1 MVQILALSTA
11 LLYGAADFTGGLAT
25 RTDSAWRTT
34 AWSQLFGA
42 PILIVSVVLVA
53 ATEVTGRDLMLG
65 AAAGIFGLVGIVLMY
80 SALATG
86 TMSVVAP
93 IIGTVAAA
101 IPVAWDLATG
111 AVIGPAQWL
120 GIIIAI
126 GAVALLAAQSG
137 GGTVGAL
144 PIAKAIAA
152 AVAFAAFF
160 IVMSYTSESAGL
172 WPLVAARSA
181 SIPVAF
187 VVAISLSSAALP
199 TRSVLPLV
207 VFTGFADMGANIA
220 ILMAVQRGPL
230 GIVAVMSSLY
240 PAVTVVAALVF
251 LKERPRAVQRVGIG
265 MAVVGA
271 LILAL

>member
-11 LLYGAADFTGGLAT
+11 LMYGAADFAGGLAT
-25 RTDSAWRTT
+25 RTHSAWRIT

-42 PILIVSVVLVA
+42 PILIVGVVLVA
-53 ATEVTGRDLMLG
+53 ATEVTGSDLMLG
-65 AAAGIFGLVGIVLMY
+65 ASAGIFGLVGIVLMY

-93 IIGTVAAA
+93 IIGTLAAA

-111 AVIGPAQWL
+111 AVIGRAHWL
-120 GIIIAI
+120 GIVIAI
-126 GAVALLAAQSG
+126 SAVALLASQPGDTAA
-137 GGTVGAL
+137 GTL
-144 PIAKAIAA
+144 PIAKAVAA

-181 SIPVAF
+181 SMPVAF
-187 VVAISLSSAALP
+187 AVAIGLSSATPP

-220 ILMAVQRGPL
+220 ILLAVQRGPL

-251 LKERPRAVQRVGIG
+251 LKERPSVVQWVGIG